1 MKKLLVLLIGFVS
14 MNVHAQDA
22 AVLAGTYYLEG
33 AAEGSK
39 SGFYLDKNQTFK
51 FFYTQSRV
59 DRYGSGRWET
69 DKNTIVLNGRI
80 APLRVYKLY
89 SSRRT
94 NDNFISIRFTDDN
107 TDLVKN
113 IECILFTARG
123 RQKLFTNAEGLV
135 KFNKQEIDSVQI
147 TAPEFPDH
155 RFTFI
160 PNNKAQNSFEF
171 GFEKSIYE
179 VYFDNFVLLNVDNS
193 LLVGK
198 HPILRGTQHR
208 YIKDEYTI
216 E

>member
-1 MKKLLVLLIGFVS
+1 MAGFAWVS
-14 MNVHAQDA
+14 VHAQDA
-22 AVLAGTYYLEG
+22 ASLSGTYFLEG
-33 AAEGSK
+33 ATDGSK

-51 FFYTQSRV
+51 FFHTRSGV
-59 DRYGSGRWET
+59 ERYGSGRWDT
-69 DKNTIVLNGRI
+69 DKNTIVLSGRT

-94 NDNFISIRFTDDN
+94 NDNFVTLRFTDDN
-107 TDLVKN
+107 SQLLKN

-123 RQKLFTNAEGLV
+123 RQKLFTNAEGVV

-147 TAPEFPDH
+147 TSPVFPDH

-179 VYFDNFVLLNVDNS
+179 VFFDNFVLLNVNSS

-198 HPILRGTQHR
+198 HPVLKGAQHR
-208 YIKDEYTI
+208 YIKDEDLAV